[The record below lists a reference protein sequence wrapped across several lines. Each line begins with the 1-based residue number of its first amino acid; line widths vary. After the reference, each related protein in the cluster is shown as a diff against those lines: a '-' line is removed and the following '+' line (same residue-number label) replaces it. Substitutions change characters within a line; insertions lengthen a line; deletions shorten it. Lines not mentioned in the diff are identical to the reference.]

1 MKVPAN
7 QSSLDQI
14 ALLAIVAL
22 VYLLLALVTREL
34 AIPPGYAV
42 PVWPAAGWALAA
54 VLLWGR
60 RMLLAVFL
68 VRLFVDSLVLD
79 SGSVGGEAPA
89 AWMIPILFAAAV
101 TLQTWVAARLIL
113 TVSGPP
119 WRLDNVRQVL
129 AIVGLGGVGASV
141 VAPTL
146 AEISLFII
154 GQGDGNGHWG
164 NWITWWAGDMAGVA
178 VITPLVLLAARSWR
192 SGQWRRFGFSATL
205 MLLALLALAVTTHQL
220 IGAQVRQLEQ
230 ELHHTASH
238 AIDAARLRIERYE
251 IVLHSVQRLIVASEY
266 VEYSEFAAF
275 AGPLVAEHPGI
286 HGIEWL
292 PMVEQG
298 ERDAFEARGRELY
311 GSGFQMWMPGQD
323 GPRAVE
329 EMEQYFPVL
338 YVTPLSG
345 NRNMLGQVANA
356 KTARSEL
363 VESAWDA
370 DGRSVMKRMRCFHNP
385 GNVPSIVFARAV
397 IDGGRHEGFVILTEQ
412 LEAITRFMDAAADDV
427 GADLVIRDLND
438 DKVIHEFNSGTGLAD
453 SGLTSGDVFEFSD
466 NLSLGDQQWQATFRV
481 PAAVVTA
488 EIFSGVYLIIL
499 TGSFAVS
506 LLAAITLLITG
517 ERQAIRRVV
526 TEKTR
531 ELELANKRL
540 EELSGTDALTG
551 VANRRGFEN
560 ELQRE
565 WRRALRDKE
574 PLTIALLDL
583 DLFKLLNDSRGHQA
597 GDSCLREV
605 ARTIR
610 QSLHRAGDLCGRYGG
625 EEFII
630 VFSGAD
636 TRGAFIV
643 LERIRNAIAALEI
656 PINHDD
662 NSTIQTIS
670 IGFAQVYPATTRYDW
685 THVVHAA
692 DVALYQAKHDG
703 RDRVAMSEDI
713 SLVGE

>member
-1 MKVPAN
+1 MKAPVQQPGLN
-7 QSSLDQI
+7 PL
-14 ALLAIVAL
+14 ALIVLVAS
-22 VYLLLALVTREL
+22 VYLLLALVTKQF

-54 VLLWGR
+54 VLLCGM
-60 RMLLAVFL
+60 RMLPVIFLAQL
-68 VRLFVDSLVLD
+68 LVDSLVLD
-79 SGSVGGEAPA
+79 SASVAGGAPA
-89 AWMIPILFAAAV
+89 AWMIPVLFAAAV
-101 TLQTWVAARLIL
+101 TLQTGVAARLIL
-113 TVSGPP
+113 AVSGPP

-129 AIVGLGGVGASV
+129 AIIGLGGVGASLI
-141 VAPTL
+141 APTL
-146 AEISLFII
+146 AEISLLFV
-154 GQGDGNGHWG
+154 GHGEGSSHWG
-164 NWITWWAGDMAGVA
+164 NWVTWWAGDMVGVA
-178 VITPLVLLAARSWR
+178 VVTPLVLLATRSR
-192 SGQWRRFGFSATL
+192 HAGHWRRLGFSATL
-205 MLLALLALAVTTHQL
+205 MLLAFVALAVTSHQL
-220 IGAQVRQLEQ
+220 IGAQTRQLQQ
-230 ELHHTASH
+230 ELDHAASS
-238 AIDAARLRIERYE
+238 AFDAARLRIERYE
-251 IVLHSVQRLIVASEY
+251 IVLHSVQRLIVASEF

-292 PMVEQG
+292 PKVERG
-298 ERDAFEARGRELY
+298 EREDFEAAGRALY
-311 GSGFQMWMPGQD
+311 GSSFRMWVSGQE
-323 GPRAVE
+323 GPKAVD

-345 NRNMLGQVANA
+345 NRNLIGQVSNA
-356 KTARSEL
+356 ESARREL
-363 VESAWDA
+363 VESAWNA
-370 DGRSVMKRMRCFHNP
+370 DGQSVMKRMKCFHDP
-385 GNVPSIVFARAV
+385 RDVPSIVFARAV
-397 IDGGRHEGFVILTEQ
+397 IDAGRHEGLVILTEQ
-412 LEAITRFMDAAADDV
+412 VDAITRFMDAAADDV
-427 GADLVIRDLND
+427 GANLVIRDMND
-438 DKVIHEFNSGTGLAD
+438 DAVVHEYINGAVNAD
-453 SGLTSGDVFEFSD
+453 FTPEDAFEYSD

-481 PAAVVTA
+481 PAAAVTA

-517 ERQAIRRVV
+517 ERQVIRRVV

-531 ELELANKRL
+531 ELEIANKRL

-560 ELQRE
+560 ELLRE
-565 WRRALRDKE
+565 WRRATREKQ

-605 ARTIR
+605 ARAIR

-643 LERIRNAIAALEI
+643 LERIRKAIAALEI
-656 PINHDD
+656 PMNHAD
-662 NSTIQTIS
+662 NSAIQTIS
-670 IGFAQVYPATTRYDW
+670 IGSAQVYPATTRYDW

-692 DVALYQAKHDG
+692 DIALYQAKRDG
-703 RDRVAMSEDI
+703 RDRVVMSEDI
-713 SLVGE
+713 SLVSE